1 MTNAV
6 SIRCYTSESLVNK
19 LMVQNLSVIGQ
30 AKSKD
35 ALLESLEIVSGPS
48 GGPKTQN
55 FLKVSNIPSI

>member
-1 MTNAV
+1 ML
-6 SIRCYTSESLVNK
+6 ISESLVNK